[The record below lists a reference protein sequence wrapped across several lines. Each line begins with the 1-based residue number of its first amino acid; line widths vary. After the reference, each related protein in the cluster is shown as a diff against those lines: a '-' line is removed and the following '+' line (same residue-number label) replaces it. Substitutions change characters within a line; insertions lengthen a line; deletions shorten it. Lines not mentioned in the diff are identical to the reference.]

1 MRRVLLLVP
10 LLVLLLMPTALA
22 LDQEEIWEEQ
32 TQALGLDELEQA
44 GEAYTGQTEIGEDL
58 DVAQSFHHM
67 AQTGKEALGG
77 VVKASV
83 RSCVLL
89 LAVTLLCGLAEGLQ
103 VGGTDRLGAVTL
115 VGALVITTI
124 AVGDVNSLL
133 AQGKQAISNMEAL
146 GDVLLPTVSMA
157 TAASGAPAMA
167 VVKHSITIL
176 FSDLL
181 LHLIQNLL
189 IPLCYAY
196 VAANVAWAALG
207 NDGLKRIGGLLKW
220 LITILLSVVLL
231 AFIAYLN
238 LSGVI
243 SGGADA
249 ATVKAAKFTISNLVP
264 VVGGVISDTAETLLA
279 GASVLRNAAG
289 VFGMLAVLGICV
301 VPFLNLGVHYLMYKC
316 TAALA
321 ATASGNGRI
330 TGLIEALGTA
340 FGLILAMT
348 AACAVLLVVAM
359 VSAVSAVTGEEGRHV
374 ELIRTWILSVT
385 VSAIV
390 IAVAEALMPPGAVK
404 KVGKLTGGLILV
416 LGILQPL
423 VTMDYEDLYDMVTA
437 LPAGA
442 IAQEEAQTHQYE
454 AMKGIIEEEL
464 EAYIVDKG
472 EALGADC
479 TAQVTCTPGEGEVP
493 VPTQATVTGDLTP
506 AQQEAMSR
514 YLEQELGIPSQGQIF
529 DSEEVP

>member
-1 MRRVLLLVP
+1 MDMLALGAVGVVAALFAVMVRQRAPEMALVLAMAACVLLLWNTLPLLESIRDVMEELASLTEISPTLLRPMLQTVGLALVTKLAAALCRDAGGGEPGRLRGGGRGGGRRAGGLAPVKNGPPAGHGAAVRRGLLLVP
-10 LLVLLLMPTALA
+10 LLMLLLMPTALA
-22 LDQEEIWEEQ
+22 LDQGEIWEKQ

-289 VFGMLAVLGICV
+289 VFGMLAVLG
-301 VPFLNLGVHYLMYKC
+301 
-316 TAALA
+316 
-321 ATASGNGRI
+321 
-330 TGLIEALGTA
+330 
-340 FGLILAMT
+340 
-348 AACAVLLVVAM
+348 
-359 VSAVSAVTGEEGRHV
+359 SA
-374 ELIRTWILSVT
+374 W
-385 VSAIV
+385 
-390 IAVAEALMPPGAVK
+390 
-404 KVGKLTGGLILV
+404 
-416 LGILQPL
+416 
-423 VTMDYEDLYDMVTA
+423 
-437 LPAGA
+437 
-442 IAQEEAQTHQYE
+442 
-454 AMKGIIEEEL
+454 
-464 EAYIVDKG
+464 
-472 EALGADC
+472 C
-479 TAQVTCTPGEGEVP
+479 
-493 VPTQATVTGDLTP
+493 
-506 AQQEAMSR
+506 
-514 YLEQELGIPSQGQIF
+514 PS
-529 DSEEVP
+529 

>member
-22 LDQEEIWEEQ
+22 LDQGEIWEEQ

-58 DVAQSFHHM
+58 DVAQYFHHM

-83 RSCVLL
+83 RSCVL
-89 LAVTLLCGLAEGLQ
+89 
-103 VGGTDRLGAVTL
+103 LGAVTL

-316 TAALA
+316 TAAMA

-359 VSAVSAVTGEEGRHV
+359 VSAVSAVTG
-374 ELIRTWILSVT
+374 
-385 VSAIV
+385 
-390 IAVAEALMPPGAVK
+390 
-404 KVGKLTGGLILV
+404 
-416 LGILQPL
+416 
-423 VTMDYEDLYDMVTA
+423 
-437 LPAGA
+437 
-442 IAQEEAQTHQYE
+442 
-454 AMKGIIEEEL
+454 
-464 EAYIVDKG
+464 
-472 EALGADC
+472 
-479 TAQVTCTPGEGEVP
+479 
-493 VPTQATVTGDLTP
+493 
-506 AQQEAMSR
+506 
-514 YLEQELGIPSQGQIF
+514 
-529 DSEEVP
+529 